1 MTKRIGDIYNITH
14 RILFSSEEKDAEN
27 VLDLYNFYTRFPTE
41 KDNQG
46 EIILQNGIALSK
58 ENAADCIL
66 DYKRTCCFIRGI
78 YKAIIECQKKFP
90 ATQLNILYAGCGPFA
105 PLLLPLLS
113 FFDPKQISATL
124 IDINRSSIKSIK
136 NIISTLG
143 YNTYISNSMVA
154 NAIHYQYPK
163 TKALHMIITETMFH
177 ALTKE
182 PQVAITQNLA
192 PQLTEGGVLLP
203 EEIHVSF
210 GYSFFAKE
218 PFLNQYNDIYFIRNS
233 TNQNIKRESMGP
245 LFSVTKNT
253 QRNDIDPYYFESKW
267 YPVPENYEKTPDI
280 CIYTY
285 VKVFD
290 IYQLRYED
298 SLITNPYCLLSLHNI
313 AHQSNFKIKYSI
325 HKIPDWEISV
335 GCNNTIL
342 KLKL

>member
-1 MTKRIGDIYNITH
+1 MTKKIIDIHPITQ
-14 RILFSSEEKDAEN
+14 RILSSSVEKDVEHI
-27 VLDLYNFYTRFPTE
+27 LDLYNFYTHFPIE
-41 KDNQG
+41 KDHQG

-58 ENAADCIL
+58 ENAADCML

-90 ATQLNILYAGCGPFA
+90 TTRLNILYAGCGPFA

-113 FFDPKQISATL
+113 FFEPEQINATL
-124 IDINRSSIKSIK
+124 IDINKSSIKSIK

-143 YNTYISNSMVA
+143 YDAYISNSMVA

-192 PQLTEGGVLLP
+192 PQLTEGGVLIP

-218 PFLNQYNDIYFIRNS
+218 PFLNQHNEIYYINNI
-233 TNQNIKRESMGP
+233 THQNIKRESMEP

-253 QRNDIDPYYFESKW
+253 QRNDIDPYYFESRW
-267 YPVPENYEKTPDI
+267 YPVPENYEETPDI
-280 CIYTY
+280 CIYTHI
-285 VKVFD
+285 KVFD
-290 IYQLRYED
+290 IYQLQYED
-298 SLITNPYCLLSLHNI
+298 SLITNPYCLFSLYNI

-335 GCNNTIL
+335 SCNNTFL
-342 KLKL
+342 KSKL